1 MSDTGRMGQ
10 DVTYAVF
17 LEPAWKN
24 GQKSDVEYSRPSEK
38 EEREKQ
44 DLKRERK
51 KEKGEEIVVS
61 RDPQA
66 SLHDI
71 GEGNVDK
78 LKNATHVE
86 IYS

>member
-44 DLKRERK
+44 DLAPLRYAEMRGKIQCGVYGLQNCTDVPPE
-51 KEKGEEIVVS
+51 
-61 RDPQA
+61 
-66 SLHDI
+66 
-71 GEGNVDK
+71 
-78 LKNATHVE
+78 
-86 IYS
+86 